1 MPTDELSEEEQIK
14 VLKKLQKQRKDA
26 IEKFNEGG
34 RADLADNEKLEL
46 EVIEKYLPEAMTKE
60 QILEIAKAKKEELG
74 IEDKSKFG
82 MLIGAVVKETAGQA
96 DGGDIKEV
104 VESLF
109 E

>member
-1 MPTDELSEEEQIK
+1 
-14 VLKKLQKQRKDA
+14 
-26 IEKFNEGG
+26 
-34 RADLADNEKLEL
+34 
-46 EVIEKYLPEAMTKE
+46 MTKE